1 MANAKKRGARFVF
14 TRIATGASA
23 VILTSALW
31 AGVAATAPQ
40 KKWDN
45 AQAATEQPPVEVYE
59 QDGWRWDPDRQEWL
73 LIEETAPGEVQVWSG
88 GGGERPVYIIEQQDV
103 VYYVFQWQ
111 PDDQGGGA
119 WVQVPGDGKSQPP
132 KTAATVKT
140 SAPGAAPTSPA
151 TATAKPATGGVPAA
165 GGVPTTAPQ
174 PTSGSVPTATKPAA
188 APTKPPLPGWVPSAT
203 PVPANTPA
211 PTPIPGGSG
220 GGTPSNPPPPAA
232 TQPPAPTATPK
243 PKPTA
248 TPTKS
253 KAS

>member
-23 VILTSALW
+23 VVLTSALW

-40 KKWDN
+40 KKWDT
-45 AQAATEQPPVEVYE
+45 AQAETEQPALEVYE

-73 LIEETAPGEVQVWSG
+73 LMEETAPGEAQVWSG
-88 GGGERPVYIIEQQDV
+88 GSGDRPVIVVEQQDV
-103 VYYVFQWQ
+103 IYYVFQWQ
-111 PDDQGGGA
+111 PDDKGGGT

-140 SAPGAAPTSPA
+140 TVPAAGPTTAPT
-151 TATAKPATGGVPAA
+151 TAGVPAA
-165 GGVPTTAPQ
+165 GGVPTNAPP
-174 PTSGSVPTATKPAA
+174 PTA
-188 APTKPPLPGWVPSAT
+188 APTKPPLPGWVPTST
-203 PVPANTPA
+203 PVPANTPP
-211 PTPIPGGSG
+211 PTPIPGGGGGGG
-220 GGTPSNPPPPAA
+220 GGTPSNPPAPTSAP
-232 TQPPAPTATPK
+232 PPAPTATPK

>member
-31 AGVAATAPQ
+31 AGVAATAP
-40 KKWDN
+40 KNKWDN
-45 AQAATEQPPVEVYE
+45 AEAATEELPVEVYE
-59 QDGWRWDPDRQEWL
+59 QDGWRWDPDLRQWI

-111 PDDQGGGA
+111 PDDKGGGA

-132 KTAATVKT
+132 KTAATVNT
-140 SAPGAAPTSPA
+140 SGPGSTPT
-151 TATAKPATGGVPAA
+151 TAKPAAGAVPAA
-165 GGVPTTAPQ
+165 GGVPTTAAP
-174 PTSGSVPTATKPAA
+174 PTSGSVPTATAPAA
-188 APTKPPLPGWVPSAT
+188 APTKPPLPGWVPTST
-203 PVPANTPA
+203 PLPANTPP
-211 PTPIPGGSG
+211 PTPIPGGG
-220 GGTPSNPPPPAA
+220 GGTPSTPAPPAA